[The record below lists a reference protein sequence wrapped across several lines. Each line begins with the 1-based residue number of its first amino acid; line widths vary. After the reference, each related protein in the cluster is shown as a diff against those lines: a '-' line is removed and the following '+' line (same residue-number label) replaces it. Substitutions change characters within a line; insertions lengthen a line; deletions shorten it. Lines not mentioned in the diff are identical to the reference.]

1 MSLST
6 ITGKLL
12 FQNLWMASWLFW
24 DEFCKAS
31 NSSLE
36 KYWSLLFLYALKEKK
51 VLHTFLFALLKST
64 SSLGKTTRLENFY
77 KRNQNGVSY
86 HHNSVF
92 LEVAFTFK
100 LLIEGYFSAIYK
112 MWLESIVS
120 ILSGSYYRL
129 SNFFCWKCSQSSEP
143 YNYAVRIES
152 KSREQSQQTYLCL

>member
-1 MSLST
+1 MN
-6 ITGKLL
+6 GKLIIL
-12 FQNLWMASWLFW
+12 RWVLQSIKFLSW
-24 DEFCKAS
+24 KI
-31 NSSLE
+31 
-36 KYWSLLFLYALKEKK
+36 LLKPIILVRSEGKK

-64 SSLGKTTRLENFY
+64 SSLGKTTRLEHFY

-120 ILSGSYYRL
+120 ILSGSYYKL

>member
-1 MSLST
+1 M
-6 ITGKLL
+6 
-12 FQNLWMASWLFW
+12 
-24 DEFCKAS
+24 
-31 NSSLE
+31 
-36 KYWSLLFLYALKEKK
+36 
-51 VLHTFLFALLKST
+51 LHTFLFALLKST

-152 KSREQSQQTYLCL
+152 KSREQSQQTYLSVKPNEEKSVLFLIPFHLAFFRRISSCHKFNSNVRYTAVFKD